1 VRGAGGDVEAF
12 KSYEQS
18 ENMGLEEI
26 IEAIF
31 GIFIVL
37 ALASVFAQVLLTI
50 NPLMVIIFILAVIFI
65 IIGIVREIR

>member
-1 VRGAGGDVEAF
+1 MWEDGGNGEAF
-12 KSYEQS
+12 KLYEQN
-18 ENMGLEEI
+18 ENMDLEKI

-37 ALASVFAQVLLTI
+37 ALASVFAQVLFTI